1 MAKNRGEPQKM
12 SHSSKT
18 EFFFGMVRFLPQKL
32 GSRNFF
38 GKYLLFSPTFILHSH
53 PPCNF
58 SSVSFALYPT
68 DKSMKAEQKRID
80 LSKVINMDEQK
91 AETKL

>member
-1 MAKNRGEPQKM
+1 MYLLIFLANYQVSRIM
-12 SHSSKT
+12 RFLHISFASKT
-18 EFFFGMVRFLPQKL
+18 GVAEFVWQI
-32 GSRNFF
+32 SA
-38 GKYLLFSPTFILHSH
+38 FSPTFILHSH

-91 AETKL
+91 AGMKL

>member
-1 MAKNRGEPQKM
+1 MYLLILFANQQVSWIMRFFAYVFCLKNWGRGI
-12 SHSSKT
+12 
-18 EFFFGMVRFLPQKL
+18 
-32 GSRNFF
+32 FF

-91 AETKL
+91 AGMKL